1 MCEGEG
7 EGTCVC
13 QTGGLRRGEHEKE
26 RMCVCVLKLCETE
39 KNEAQRS
46 VCANAL
52 HVSNVA

>member
-1 MCEGEG
+1 M
-7 EGTCVC
+7 C

-26 RMCVCVLKLCETE
+26 RMCVCVFKLCETE